1 MRKLLVVLMF
11 LCLLF
16 PAGALAQ
23 EGLWFNLESGFY
35 RDEIEVEIFCD
46 DPEADI
52 YYTLDGTVPSEDSE
66 SSFYYD
72 GAMPLED
79 RTFEDNDLSANG
91 NVARTPY
98 VPEHNVTKAHVIRAI
113 AIYPN
118 GEQSEV
124 LNGTFFVGIDREAL
138 YSDAPIISLMLDSND
153 LFDFETGIYALGE
166 HFVDWD
172 SQQFGKYEDWQTQ
185 GNFSLKGMEWERP
198 VTVQYLPADDSE
210 GFTQDM
216 GIRIKGG
223 ISRSFMQK
231 SLRLIAREQYG
242 EKQLKYPVLGENLR
256 ADGTGLVEKYKSIT
270 LRNGG
275 NDVENTR
282 LRDPLFQN
290 LAEGMGFMTQ
300 ANTPCV
306 VFINGEYWGMYT
318 ITEEYSDHAIEN
330 NYGIANQNVIIIKN
344 GRVEDGVESDI
355 QIYEDMFDFI
365 AENDMTDPANYEKAG
380 QLLDLPGFAQYCAF
394 HLYIHN
400 DDGIF
405 QDNNWQIWRARDP
418 EDNPYGDGKWRF
430 LLFDTE
436 NSSDIFGDGRN
447 FVDDNLTD
455 ALLNDGADLEDRHPQ
470 LLFNALYRNEDF
482 RREMII
488 ALCDVRNVNFSGVR
502 AVNMLNEMRPIYE
515 LLMRETFLRFGP
527 DWVARWNLDTHQ
539 ANKLDQLETY
549 LRGRYDKFPYV
560 LKKVIGY
567 DYPVNATIAI
577 NDPTAGQVQVNRS
590 LLPSGEEFTGLY
602 FTEYPITVTAIPA
615 EGHTFKGWEVDGAV
629 IDDPAAL
636 TAQVTFDYDFTVKAI
651 FE

>member
-1 MRKLLVVLMF
+1 MRKLLIVFMF
-11 LCLLF
+11 LCLLL
-16 PAGALAQ
+16 PAGAMAQ

-79 RTFEDNDLSANG
+79 RTFEDNELSAIG

-98 VPEHNVTKAHVIRAI
+98 VPEHNVIKAHVIRAI

-118 GEQSEV
+118 GEQSAV
-124 LNGTFFVGIDREAL
+124 LNGTFFVGIDRAEH
-138 YSDAPIISLMLDSND
+138 YGDAPIISLMLDSED
-153 LFDFETGIYALGE
+153 LFDYETGIYTLGE
-166 HFVDWD
+166 HFVEWD
-172 SQQFGKYEDWQTQ
+172 SQQNGKYEDWQTQ
-185 GNFSLKGMEWERP
+185 GNFSLKGSEWERP
-198 VTVQYLPADDSE
+198 VTVQYLPADGSE

-216 GIRIKGG
+216 GLRIKGG

-242 EKQLKYPVLGENLR
+242 EKQLKYPVFPGNVR

-306 VFINGEYWGMYT
+306 AFINGEYWGMYT

-436 NSSDIFGDGRN
+436 NSSDIFGDGRK

-455 ALLNDGADLEDRHPQ
+455 VLLNDGEDLENRHPQ
-470 LLFNALYRNEDF
+470 LLVNSLYRNEDF
-482 RREMII
+482 RREVII

-502 AVNMLNEMRPIYE
+502 AVAMLNEMRPIYE

-527 DWVARWNLDTHQ
+527 DWVAKWNLDTHQ
-539 ANKLDQLETY
+539 ANKLKQLETY

-567 DYPVNATIAI
+567 DYPVKAAITI
-577 NDPTAGQVQVNRS
+577 NDPSAGQVQVNRS
-590 LLPSGEEFTGLY
+590 LLPSGEDFSGLY

-615 EGHTFKGWEVDGAV
+615 EGRTFKGWEVEGAT
-629 IDDPAAL
+629 IDDPSAL
-636 TAQVTFDYDFTVKAI
+636 TAQVTFDYDFTIRAI